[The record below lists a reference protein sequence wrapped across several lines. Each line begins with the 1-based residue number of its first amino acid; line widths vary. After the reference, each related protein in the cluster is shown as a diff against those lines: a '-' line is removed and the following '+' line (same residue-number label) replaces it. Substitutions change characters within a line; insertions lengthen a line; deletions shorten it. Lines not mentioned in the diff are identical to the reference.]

1 MCTCARIFWTDVRP
15 VSGSV
20 ADARCAQLPPILKT
34 RLPPILLSRSSP
46 FEERL
51 RLSSLFERGIFGLQ
65 K

>member
-1 MCTCARIFWTDVRP
+1 MSP